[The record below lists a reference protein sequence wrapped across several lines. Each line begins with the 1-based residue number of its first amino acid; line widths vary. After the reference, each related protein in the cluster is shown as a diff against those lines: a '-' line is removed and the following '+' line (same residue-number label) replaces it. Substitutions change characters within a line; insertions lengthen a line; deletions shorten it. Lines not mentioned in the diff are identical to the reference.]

1 MIFGYRVTACQPSF
15 AVQCTSAK
23 AQRPPAPFAAL
34 KGRSS
39 TKGSS
44 INGRSSTMCYTTVFG
59 STTALLILL
68 GTFLFVQSTSFAQ
81 TSKSRPQGTEEKK
94 VKTPQGGKP
103 TKATALPTPAP
114 SPAPGQIDE
123 KLFGAMR
130 WRQVG
135 PFRGGRVLAVTGV
148 PGEPSVFYFGGASG
162 GVWKSTDTGV
172 NWQPIFDKQPTAS
185 IGAIA
190 VANSDHNVIYVGSG
204 EACIRG
210 NLTYGNGVYKTVDGG
225 KTWKNLG
232 LKDTRHIGAVI
243 VDPKNPN
250 IVFVAAL
257 GHAYGPN
264 EERGVFRTTDGGAT
278 WQKVLYKDNKTG
290 AIDVVFDPNN
300 PSTLFASLWEV
311 YRTPWSLNSGGQGS
325 GLYKSTDGGTT
336 WAHLEGHGLPAG
348 IMGRIG
354 VSVSGADSNK
364 VYAMIE
370 SKEGGLYRSDD
381 GGENWIRMNED
392 GRLRQRAWYF
402 SHIFADPKSADTVYV
417 LNTGMFRSTDG
428 GRTFN
433 LLPAPHGDHHGLWI
447 DPESPERLI
456 NGNDGGATVSI
467 DGGRTW
473 STQYNQPTAQFYHVI
488 TDNRWPYY
496 IYGAQQDNSTVAIK
510 SYDDDGVIGRQD
522 WYPVGGGESGY
533 IAPYPPDPNI
543 VFANGEAFTSRF
555 DRRTEQ
561 LVDISVW
568 PIDYSGYGAE
578 KLPHRFNWTSPLF
591 ISPHDPNTMYTAQE
605 MVFKS
610 TNGGQSWSAIS
621 GDLTRND
628 KAKQKPSGGPIT
640 LDITSVE
647 YYDTIFALAE
657 SPVKK
662 DTLWAGTD
670 DGLVQLTTDGGAHWT
685 NVTPKDLP
693 EWSLVSIIE
702 ASHHDANMAYIAVD
716 RHKLDDFRPYIFR
729 TRDAGKNW
737 ILTANGIPEG
747 SYVRSVR
754 EDPKR
759 KGLLFAGTETGVYFS
774 SDDGGHWQPL
784 KLNLPTVPI
793 HDLEIH
799 GDDLVVATHGR
810 SFWVLDDITPLR
822 QLDNVNADTDMYL
835 YKPQTA
841 LRLHLPTDIDRRG
854 PVGDNPPPGAIFD
867 YYFKAAPKDEVKLEI
882 IDGGGKVVRSLSS
895 KEKKGEEQPPEWP
908 DQVREVTTIPASTGM
923 NRYAWNLR
931 WEPPVK
937 IPGAFYSGIGP
948 QGPLAQPG
956 HYTVKLTVGT
966 QSQSQPLE
974 IVLDPR
980 AKNVKPEDLQKQFE
994 LAMQVNDANSD
1005 LHRAV
1010 NQIRTMRG
1018 ELKGL
1023 QQRFEND
1030 PRMKP
1035 LLDHAATL
1043 DKKMA
1048 PVEEQLIQVN
1058 MKGSEAN
1065 LAFPNM
1071 LNEQFDS
1078 LSAIVQAG
1086 DGAPTQQQYEA
1097 FKSLRGQL
1105 DQQLAAWK
1113 QIMASDVPAFNDF
1126 IKGINIPALYLP
1138 PQGQ

>member
-1 MIFGYRVTACQPSF
+1 MMFRTGVFTVRLPF
-15 AVQCTSAK
+15 
-23 AQRPPAPFAAL
+23 FAAL
-34 KGRSS
+34 LICFSS
-39 TKGSS
+39 LS
-44 INGRSSTMCYTTVFG
+44 
-59 STTALLILL
+59 L
-68 GTFLFVQSTSFAQ
+68 AQ
-81 TSKSRPQGTEEKK
+81 TSKSAPQGAEQKHA
-94 VKTPQGGKP
+94 KTPQSGKT
-103 TKATALPTPAP
+103 TKAAAQPTPAP

-148 PGEPSVFYFGGASG
+148 PGEPNVFYFGGASG

-172 NWQPIFDKQPTAS
+172 NWQPVFDREPIAS

-190 VANSDHNVIYVGSG
+190 VAASDHNIIYAGSG

-210 NLTYGNGVYKTVDGG
+210 NITYGNGVYKSVDGG

-243 VDPKNPN
+243 IDPKNPN
-250 IVFVAAL
+250 VVFVAAL

-300 PSTLFASLWEV
+300 SSTLFVSLWEV
-311 YRTPWSLNSGGQGS
+311 YRTPWSLNSGGPGS

-336 WAHLEGHGLPAG
+336 WTHLEGHGLPAG

-447 DPESPERLI
+447 DPDNPERMI
-456 NGNDGGATVSI
+456 NGNDGGAAISI
-467 DGGRTW
+467 DNGRTW

-496 IYGAQQDNSTVAIK
+496 IYGAQQDNSTIAIK

-522 WYPVGGGESGY
+522 WYAVGGGESGY

-555 DRRTEQ
+555 DKRTEQ
-561 LVDISVW
+561 VVDISVW

-578 KLPHRFNWTSPLF
+578 KLPHRYNWTSPLF
-591 ISPHDPNTMYTAQE
+591 ISPHDPNTMYTGQD

-610 TNGGQSWSAIS
+610 TNGGQSWTAIS

-628 KAKQKPSGGPIT
+628 KSKQKPSGGPIT

-657 SPVKK
+657 SPLEKG
-662 DTLWAGTD
+662 TLWAGTD
-670 DGLVQLTTDGGAHWT
+670 DGLVHVSKDDGAHWT

-693 EWSLVSIIE
+693 EWSMVSIVE
-702 ASHHDANMAYIAVD
+702 ASHHDANTAYIAVD
-716 RHKLDDFRPYIFR
+716 RHKLDDFRPYIYR
-729 TRDAGKNW
+729 TRDAGKSW
-737 ILTANGIPEG
+737 ILIANGIPEG

-754 EDPKR
+754 EDTKR

-774 SDDGGHWQPL
+774 MDDGGHWQPL

-822 QLDNVNADTDMYL
+822 QVDAVNANTEMYL

-867 YYFKAAPKDEVKLEI
+867 YYFKTAPKDEVKLEI
-882 IDGGGKVVRSLSS
+882 IDANGKVVRALSS

-908 DQVREVTTIPASTGM
+908 DQVREVATIPASAGM

-956 HYTVKLTVGT
+956 KYTVKLTAGG

-980 AKNVKPEDLQKQFE
+980 TKNVKPDDLQKQFE
-994 LAMQVNDANSD
+994 LAVQVNDANND

-1010 NQIRTMRG
+1010 NQVRTMRG
-1018 ELKGL
+1018 ELKSL
-1023 QQRFEND
+1023 QQRFEGD

-1035 LLDHAATL
+1035 LLERADAL
-1043 DKKMA
+1043 DNKMA

-1071 LNEQFDS
+1071 LNEQFDTF
-1078 LSAIVQAG
+1078 SAIVQAG

-1097 FKSLRGQL
+1097 FKSMRGQL

-1113 QIMASDVPAFNDF
+1113 QIMSSDVPAFNDF
-1126 IKGINIPALYLP
+1126 MKGINIPALYLP
-1138 PQGQ
+1138 PTGE

>member
-1 MIFGYRVTACQPSF
+1 MMFRIRLPF
-15 AVQCTSAK
+15 
-23 AQRPPAPFAAL
+23 FAAL
-34 KGRSS
+34 LVCFTS
-39 TKGSS
+39 
-44 INGRSSTMCYTTVFG
+44 
-59 STTALLILL
+59 L
-68 GTFLFVQSTSFAQ
+68 SFAQ
-81 TSKSRPQGTEEKK
+81 TSKSAPQSAEQKHA
-94 VKTPQGGKP
+94 KTPQGGKSA
-103 TKATALPTPAP
+103 KAGAQPTPAA

-148 PGEPSVFYFGGASG
+148 PGEPNVFYFGGASG

-172 NWQPIFDKQPTAS
+172 NWQPVFDKEPVAS

-190 VANSDHNVIYVGSG
+190 VAASDHNIIYAGSG

-210 NLTYGNGVYKTVDGG
+210 NITYGNGVYKSVDGG

-243 VDPKNPN
+243 IDPKNPN
-250 IVFVAAL
+250 IAFVAAL

-264 EERGVFRTTDGGAT
+264 EERGLFRTTDGGAT

-300 PSTLFASLWEV
+300 SSTLFASLWEV
-311 YRTPWSLNSGGQGS
+311 YRTPWSLNSGGPGS

-336 WAHLEGHGLPAG
+336 WTRLEGHGLPSG

-381 GGENWIRMNED
+381 GGESWIRMNED

-447 DPESPERLI
+447 DPDNPERLI
-456 NGNDGGATVSI
+456 NSNDGGATVSV

-496 IYGAQQDNSTVAIK
+496 IYGAQQDNSTIAIK

-522 WYPVGGGESGY
+522 WYAVGGGESGY

-555 DRRTEQ
+555 DKRTEQ
-561 LVDISVW
+561 IVDISVW

-578 KLPHRFNWTSPLF
+578 GLPHRYNWTSPLF
-591 ISPHDPNTMYTAQE
+591 ISPHDPNTMYTGQD

-610 TNGGQSWSAIS
+610 TNGGQSWTAIS

-628 KAKQKPSGGPIT
+628 KSKQKPSGGPIT

-657 SPVKK
+657 SPLQKGM
-662 DTLWAGTD
+662 LWAGTD
-670 DGLVQLTTDGGAHWT
+670 DGLVHVSKDDGAHWN

-693 EWSLVSIIE
+693 EWSMVSIVE
-702 ASHHDANMAYIAVD
+702 ASHHDANTAYIAVD
-716 RHKLDDFRPYIFR
+716 RHKLDDFRPYIYR

-737 ILTANGIPEG
+737 ILIANGIPEG

-754 EDPKR
+754 EDHNR
-759 KGLLFAGTETGVYFS
+759 KGLLFAGTETSVYFS
-774 SDDGGHWQPL
+774 MDDGGHWQPL

-822 QLDNVNADTDMYL
+822 QVEAVNTNTEMYL

-867 YYFKAAPKDEVKLEI
+867 YYFKTAPKDEVKLEI
-882 IDGGGKVVRSLSS
+882 IDGSGKVVRALSS

-908 DQVREVTTIPASTGM
+908 DQVREVTTIPASAGM

-956 HYTVKLTVGT
+956 RYTVKLTVGA

-980 AKNVKPEDLQKQFE
+980 AKNVKPDDLQKQFE
-994 LAMQVNDANSD
+994 LAVQVNDANND

-1010 NQIRTMRG
+1010 NQVRTMRG
-1018 ELKGL
+1018 ELKSL
-1023 QQRFEND
+1023 QQRFGDD

-1035 LLDHAATL
+1035 LLERADAL

-1048 PVEEQLIQVN
+1048 PVEEKLIQVN

-1078 LSAIVQAG
+1078 FSSIVQAG
-1086 DGAPTQQQYEA
+1086 DGAPTQQQYTA

-1113 QIMASDVPAFNDF
+1113 QIMSSDVPAFNDF
-1126 IKGINIPALYLP
+1126 MKGINIPALYLP
-1138 PQGQ
+1138 PSGE

>member
-1 MIFGYRVTACQPSF
+1 MIRKTG
-15 AVQCTSAK
+15 AV
-23 AQRPPAPFAAL
+23 AAL
-34 KGRSS
+34 LVYLCWFSFNQAG
-39 TKGSS
+39 
-44 INGRSSTMCYTTVFG
+44 
-59 STTALLILL
+59 
-68 GTFLFVQSTSFAQ
+68 FAQ
-81 TSKSRPQGTEEKK
+81 TSQS
-94 VKTPQGGKP
+94 TPQGGEGKASKTHHAGKP
-103 TKATALPTPAP
+103 TKPAAQPTPAP
-114 SPAPGQIDE
+114 SPAAGQVDE
-123 KLFGAMR
+123 KLYGAMR

-148 PGEPSVFYFGGASG
+148 PGEPTVFYFGAASG

-172 NWQPIFDKQPTAS
+172 NWQPIFDKEPIAS

-225 KTWKNLG
+225 KTWKNVG
-232 LKDTRHIGAVI
+232 LKDSRHIGALI
-243 VDPKNPN
+243 IDPKNPN

-264 EERGVFRTTDGGAT
+264 EERGIFRTTDGGAT
-278 WQKVLYKDNKTG
+278 WQKVLYKDNKSG

-300 PSTLFASLWEV
+300 SNTLFASLWEV
-311 YRTPWSLNSGGQGS
+311 YRTPWSLNSGGPGS

-336 WAHLEGHGLPAG
+336 WTHLEGHGLPSG

-354 VSVSGADSNK
+354 VSISGADSNK
-364 VYAMIE
+364 VYALIE

-447 DPESPERLI
+447 DPDYPERLI
-456 NGNDGGATVSI
+456 NGNDGGATISI

-496 IYGAQQDNSTVAIK
+496 IYGAQQDNSTIAIK

-522 WYPVGGGESGY
+522 WYAVGGGESGY

-543 VFANGEAFTSRF
+543 VFANGEAFMSRF
-555 DRRTEQ
+555 DKRTEQ
-561 LVDISVW
+561 VVDISVV

-578 KLPHRFNWTSPLF
+578 ALPHRYNWTSPLF
-591 ISPHDPNTMYTAQE
+591 ISPHDPNTMYTAYDT
-605 MVFKS
+605 VYKS
-610 TNGGQSWSAIS
+610 TNQGQSWTAIS

-628 KAKQKPSGGPIT
+628 KSKQKPSGGPIT

-647 YYDTIFALAE
+647 YYDTIFAIAE
-657 SPVKK
+657 SPLQKGM
-662 DTLWAGTD
+662 LWAGTD
-670 DGLVQLTTDGGAHWT
+670 DGLVHLTTDDGAHWST
-685 NVTPKDLP
+685 VTPKDLP
-693 EWSLVSIIE
+693 EWSMISIIE
-702 ASHHDANMAYIAVD
+702 PSHHDANTAYIAVD
-716 RHKLDDFRPYIFR
+716 RHKLDDFRPYIYR

-774 SDDGGHWQPL
+774 LDDGGHWQPL

-799 GDDLVVATHGR
+799 GDDLVAATHGR
-810 SFWVLDDITPLR
+810 AFWVLDDITPLR
-822 QLDNVNADTDMYL
+822 QMETIPANAEMYL

-854 PVGDNPPPGAIFD
+854 PVGDNPPPGAIFN
-867 YYFKAAPKDEVKLEI
+867 YYFKTAPKDEVKLEI
-882 IDGGGKVVRSLSS
+882 IDSSGKVVRSLSS

-908 DQVREVTTIPASTGM
+908 DQVREVTTIPVSAGM

-956 HYTVKLTVGT
+956 QYTVKLTAGG
-966 QSQSQPLE
+966 QSQTQPLE

-980 AKNVKPEDLQKQFE
+980 VKNVRPQDLQKQFE
-994 LAMQVNDANSD
+994 LAMQVNDANND

-1010 NQIRTMRG
+1010 NQVRTMRG
-1018 ELKGL
+1018 ELKSL
-1023 QQRFEND
+1023 EQRFEDD

-1035 LLDHAATL
+1035 LIERAAAL

-1048 PVEEQLIQVN
+1048 PVEEKLIQVN

-1071 LNEQFDS
+1071 LNEQFDTF
-1078 LSAIVQAG
+1078 SALVQVG
-1086 DGAPTQQQYEA
+1086 DSAPTQQQYEA
-1097 FKSLRGQL
+1097 FKNLRGQL
-1105 DQQLAAWK
+1105 DQQLTAWK
-1113 QIMASDVPAFNDF
+1113 QIMSTDVPAFNDF
-1126 IKGINIPALYLP
+1126 MTGINIPALYLP
-1138 PQGQ
+1138 PQGE